1 MKEQLKAVMKAKT
14 IREAFELLPWSFI
27 EAFAA
32 IPTAMFI
39 FSVLIDVIMM
49 IVIAYPYLFLL
60 GDMWVSFY
68 ILGIAAI
75 LLYIGKC
82 YVEKIKLRDIIKQ
95 NLPTS
100 FFVIMSVFILI
111 STTVNGW
118 NEYAIH
124 GHPNRHESIFV
135 YFTYYFVFFFLS
147 SIVGNEKIKKF
158 LIHSFIAIAL
168 ISGICVAISIIRESY
183 TFALKRPGDEVWIM
197 GIFNNPNH
205 YGYYLT
211 VAAMCSGALFA
222 IEKKKIIKWL
232 CFVSFVVNL
241 IILLKNNTFGCYLST
256 FGGLLFL
263 LIVLAIINKRIDK
276 HTLFLI
282 GVFIA
287 VSFIFNLFEPTV
299 IGNFLRFGSDIESV
313 FQDKENAKYAGTGRW
328 PLWKETIKSI
338 IEKPFLG
345 HGTEGI
351 RERLLAV
358 KPLERTHNEYL
369 QLTAFYGIPAGICYL
384 SAIMSVFIHGL
395 KNKKKLSKYE
405 IAALAA
411 AFAYCVSAF
420 FGSSRTYTA
429 PYLFIFLGLG
439 FGICNKQQAEKE

>member
-1 MKEQLKAVMKAKT
+1 MKAQLKAVMKSKT

-39 FSVLIDVIMM
+39 FSALIDVIMM

-82 YVEKIKLRDIIKQ
+82 YVEKIKFRDIIKQ

-147 SIVGNEKIKKF
+147 SIIGNEKIKKF

-168 ISGICVAISIIRESY
+168 ISGICVAISLIRESY
-183 TFALKRPGDEVWIM
+183 TFAIKRPGGEVWII

-276 HTLFLI
+276 NTLFLI

-338 IEKPFLG
+338 IEKPFFG

-358 KPLERTHNEYL
+358 KPIERTHNEYL
-369 QLTAFYGIPAGICYL
+369 QYTVFYGIPAGICYL

-395 KNKKKLSKYE
+395 KNKKNLDRYTT
-405 IAALAA
+405 IALIA

>member
-14 IREAFELLPWSFI
+14 LREALELLPWSFI
-27 EAFAA
+27 EVMAA
-32 IPTAMFI
+32 IPIAMFI
-39 FSVLIDVIMM
+39 ISVLIDTIMM

-60 GDMWVSFY
+60 NDMWISFY
-68 ILGIAAI
+68 ILGGLSV

-82 YVEKIKLRDIIKQ
+82 HVEKIKFRDVIKQ
-95 NLPTS
+95 NIPMT
-100 FFVIMSVFILI
+100 FFIGMAVLILI
-111 STTVNGW
+111 STMINGW
-118 NEYAIH
+118 TEYAIY
-124 GHPNRHESIFV
+124 GHPSRYESIFV
-135 YFTYYFVFFFLS
+135 YFSYFISFFFCS
-147 SIVGNEKIKKF
+147 SIIKNEKIKKYLMYLF
-158 LIHSFIAIAL
+158 LAISL
-168 ISGICVAISIIRESY
+168 IYGICVGVSLIFDTY
-183 TFALKRPGDEVWIM
+183 TFVMLRPETTFIN
-197 GIFNNPNH
+197 GIYSNPNH
-205 YGYYLT
+205 YAFYLT
-211 VAAMCSGALFA
+211 VSITCCSAFFAL
-222 IEKKKIIKWL
+222 EKKKIIKWL

-241 IILLKNNTFGCYLST
+241 IILLKNDTFGCYLST

-276 HTLFLI
+276 NALFLI

-299 IGNFLRFGSDIESV
+299 IGNFLRFGADIGSV

-338 IEKPFLG
+338 IEKPFFG

-358 KPLERTHNEYL
+358 KPIDRTHNEYL
-369 QLTAFYGIPAGICYL
+369 QYTAFYGIPAGICYL
-384 SAIMSVFIHGL
+384 AAIMSVFIHGL

-411 AFAYCVSAF
+411 AFAYCFSAF